1 MAGRRSEEVSC
12 KIFLEPSELQVE
24 EIEEFL
30 RRHGIP
36 YEARSALPFDYIVA
50 SPDERS
56 AVCIERKDAGDFV
69 SSIVDGRVW
78 EQLYHLSSMCT
89 CGVLVV
95 IGSPTLALIDRR
107 FPRSAYIGALAAI
120 PLKTS
125 KEGAG
130 SRVSLVMLET
140 LSDFLLFLFYTCRRL
155 SEDNTLLPIKPVS
168 KRDLKSLQVQT
179 LATLPGVGE
188 KLAQEL
194 LNHFGSI
201 YGVVTA
207 SKEELAKV
215 IGPKRAEKV
224 YRFLRGE

>member
-1 MAGRRSEEVSC
+1 MSAGMPCR
-12 KIFLEPSELQVE
+12 IYLDPSELQVE
-24 EIEEFL
+24 EIERFL
-30 RRHGIP
+30 REHQIP
-36 YEARSALPFDYIVA
+36 YEARLGLPFDYIIA
-50 SPDERS
+50 HGNS
-56 AVCIERKDAGDFV
+56 AVCVERKDAGDFV
-69 SSIVDGRVW
+69 QSIVDGRVW
-78 EQLYHLSSMCT
+78 EQLYHLSTTCT

-125 KEGAG
+125 REGAG

-140 LSDFLLFLFYTCRRL
+140 LSDFLLFIYYVCRRL
-155 SEDNTLLPIKPVS
+155 AEDNILLPLRRVS

-194 LNHFGSI
+194 LNRFGSI
-201 YGVVTA
+201 YNVVTA
-207 SKEELAKV
+207 PQEELAEV

-224 YRFLRGE
+224 YKFLRGEG